1 MDILSVIR
9 RHNHTTYTLAKEMGI
24 KQSSLSNI
32 LNGNP
37 TVETLRKVAS
47 KIPCSVAEFFIDEL
61 PEDFDLAVV
70 RNSSTTEV
78 EDEEPQKDIEITP
91 GVFVCPHCGAGVS
104 FNTFVVKEPSVS
116 EDRKEAEHEQV

>member
-37 TVETLRKVAS
+37 TIKTLRQVAE

-61 PEDFDLAVV
+61 PDDFNLSAARQTSAAEAADEQPLTEQELA
-70 RNSSTTEV
+70 
-78 EDEEPQKDIEITP
+78 P

-104 FNTFVVKEPSVS
+104 FSTFVVKEPM
-116 EDRKEAEHEQV
+116 EKEAEHEQV

>member
-37 TVETLRKVAS
+37 TVETLRKVAD

-61 PEDFDLAVV
+61 PEGFDLAAA
-70 RNSSTTEV
+70 RRSSAADAADDQPPTEQ
-78 EDEEPQKDIEITP
+78 ELAP

-104 FNTFVVKEPSVS
+104 FNTFVVKEPA
-116 EDRKEAEHEQV
+116 ERKEAEHEQV

>member
-9 RHNHTTYTLAKEMGI
+9 SHGHTTYTLAKEMGI

-37 TVETLRKVAS
+37 TIKTLRQVAE
-47 KIPCSVAEFFIDEL
+47 KIPCSVVEFFIDEL
-61 PEDFDLAVV
+61 PEDFNLSAF
-70 RNSSTTEV
+70 RPSSGADAT
-78 EDEEPQKDIEITP
+78 DNQPQMESDVAP

-104 FNTFVVKEPSVS
+104 FNTFVVKEPT
-116 EDRKEAEHEQV
+116 DKEVTHEQV

>member
-37 TVETLRKVAS
+37 TVETLRKVAD

-61 PEDFDLAVV
+61 PEGFDMAAARRSSAAEAADDQPPTEQELA
-70 RNSSTTEV
+70 
-78 EDEEPQKDIEITP
+78 P

-104 FNTFVVKEPSVS
+104 FGAFVVKEPS
-116 EDRKEAEHEQV
+116 EKEAEHEQV

>member
-37 TVETLRKVAS
+37 TVETLRKVAD

-61 PEDFDLAVV
+61 PEGFDLAAA
-70 RNSSTTEV
+70 RRSSAAEAADDQPPTEQ
-78 EDEEPQKDIEITP
+78 ELAP

-104 FNTFVVKEPSVS
+104 FNTFVVKEPA
-116 EDRKEAEHEQV
+116 EKKEAEHEQV

>member
-37 TVETLRKVAS
+37 TVETLRKVAD

-61 PEDFDLAVV
+61 PEGFDLAAV
-70 RNSSTTEV
+70 RQSSTAEV
-78 EDEEPQKDIEITP
+78 VDEQPLRDQKLAP

-104 FNTFVVKEPSVS
+104 FNTFVVKEPAVS
-116 EDRKEAEHEQV
+116 EEKKEENNDE